1 MMADSRSGKKVA
13 AARQDAATRNGDIL
27 ALTALDRVRE
37 SAFNR
42 GQTRTRRPS
51 AAQAAR
57 SLADGVDDEPLG
69 DEVVSPG
76 PGWGDVG
83 SGPRPSRRDPKPI
96 GMLLSRAIRDKGW
109 VQRLEIASVA
119 SRWEKIVG
127 PNVARH
133 CTVEEFTEE
142 GILTLRASSSSWE
155 TQINALLA
163 ALDARI
169 AEEIGEGV
177 VKKII
182 VKGPDRPSWKHGRY
196 SVPGRGPRDTYG

>member
-1 MMADSRSGKKVA
+1 MADSRSGGKVA
-13 AARQDAATRNGDIL
+13 AAKRKSAERHGDIL

-37 SAFNR
+37 AAFNR
-42 GQTRTRRPS
+42 GETRTRRPS

-57 SLADGVDDEPLG
+57 SLEETTEDQALG
-69 DEVVSPG
+69 DEVYTPG

-96 GMLLSRAIRDKGW
+96 AMLLKRAVQDKGW
-109 VQRLEIASVA
+109 TQRLEIASVA
-119 SRWEKIVG
+119 AQWPKIVG
-127 PNVARH
+127 PNVAKN
-133 CTVEEFTEE
+133 CVVEEFTEE
-142 GILTLRASSSSWE
+142 GVLTLRASSSSWE
-155 TQINALLA
+155 TQIKALLA

-177 VKKII
+177 VKQII
-182 VKGPDRPSWKHGRY
+182 VKGPEKPSWRHGRY

>member
-1 MMADSRSGKKVA
+1 MVESRYVGKVA
-13 AARQDAATRNGDIL
+13 AAKRKSAERHGDIL

-37 SAFNR
+37 AAFNR
-42 GQTRTRRPS
+42 GETRTRRPS

-57 SLADGVDDEPLG
+57 SLEEATEDQALG
-69 DEVVSPG
+69 DEVYTPG

-96 GMLLSRAIRDKGW
+96 AMLLKRAVQDKGW
-109 VQRLEIASVA
+109 TQRLEIASVA
-119 SRWEKIVG
+119 AQWPKIVG
-127 PNVARH
+127 PNVAKN
-133 CTVEEFTEE
+133 CVVEEFTEE
-142 GILTLRASSSSWE
+142 GVLTLRASSSSWE
-155 TQINALLA
+155 TQIKALLA

-177 VKKII
+177 VKQII
-182 VKGPDRPSWKHGRY
+182 VKGPEKPSWRHGRY

>member
-1 MMADSRSGKKVA
+1 MADSLSNGKIA
-13 AARQDAATRNGDIL
+13 AAKQKSAERHGDIL

-37 SAFNR
+37 AAFNR
-42 GQTRTRRPS
+42 GETRTRRPS

-57 SLADGVDDEPLG
+57 SLEQSTDDNALG
-69 DEVVSPG
+69 DEVYSPG

-96 GMLLSRAIRDKGW
+96 AMLLKRAIQDKGW
-109 VQRLEIASVA
+109 TQRLEIASVA
-119 SRWEKIVG
+119 AQWPKIVG
-127 PNVARH
+127 PNVAKN
-133 CTVEEFTEE
+133 CVVEEFTEE
-142 GILTLRASSSSWE
+142 GVLTVRASSSSWE
-155 TQINALLA
+155 TQIKALLA

-177 VKKII
+177 VKQI
-182 VKGPDRPSWKHGRY
+182 VVRGPGKPSWSHGRY

>member
-1 MMADSRSGKKVA
+1 MADLRSGSRIA
-13 AARQDAATRNGDIL
+13 AAKQAAASRNGDIL
-27 ALTALDRVRE
+27 ALTALDRVRDA
-37 SAFNR
+37 AFSR
-42 GQTRTRRPS
+42 GETRTRRPS

-57 SLADGVDDEPLG
+57 ALEDDSEEKPLG
-69 DEVVSPG
+69 DEVWTPG

-83 SGPRPSRRDPKPI
+83 SGPRPSKRDPKPI

-109 VQRLEIASVA
+109 KAQLEIASVA

-133 CTVEEFTEE
+133 CTVEEFTAD

-155 TQINALLA
+155 TQIRALLA

-177 VKKII
+177 VKQII
-182 VKGPDRPSWKHGRY
+182 VKGPDKPSWKHGRF

>member
-1 MMADSRSGKKVA
+1 MADARSGKKIA
-13 AARQDAATRNGDIL
+13 AARQQAASRNGDVL

-37 SAFNR
+37 AAFNS
-42 GQTRTRRPS
+42 GETRTRRPS

-57 SLADGVDDEPLG
+57 SLADAFDDEPLG
-69 DEVVSPG
+69 DAVVTPG

-96 GMLLSRAIRDKGW
+96 SMLLARAIRDKGW
-109 VQRLEIASVA
+109 TQRLEIASVA

-133 CTVEEFTEE
+133 CAVEEFTED
-142 GILTLRASSSSWE
+142 GVLTLRASSSSWE
-155 TQINALLA
+155 TQIRALLA

-182 VKGPDRPSWKHGRY
+182 VKGPDKPSWKHGRF